1 MNSMRISPG
10 FRTTV
15 LLLAASIVPPL
26 HAEQGLLTFVF
37 GPSSQEAARQSAR
50 AAAATAR
57 HWLQT
62 TGSVVELRRAGSPD
76 AQRIDA
82 GMGVKEL
89 EQAFNDT
96 ALAARDA
103 DPPSFLI
110 SLESAAQ
117 AAALQPGA
125 RIVVAVLNSP
135 PFSSDGERTLEH
147 LA

>member
-62 TGSVVELRRAGSPD
+62 TGSVVEPRRPGSPD
-76 AQRIDA
+76 AKRI
-82 GMGVKEL
+82 GGGGGVKKL
-89 EQAFNDT
+89 ERAFNDR
-96 ALAARDA
+96 APPARDA
-103 DPPSFLI
+103 DPP
-110 SLESAAQ
+110 
-117 AAALQPGA
+117 
-125 RIVVAVLNSP
+125 
-135 PFSSDGERTLEH
+135 
-147 LA
+147 

>member
-62 TGSVVELRRAGSPD
+62 TGSGVQARRAGSAAARGPRPAAPPAPPRLSLQTAGSVVELRRAGSPV

-110 SLESAAQ
+110 SL
-117 AAALQPGA
+117 
-125 RIVVAVLNSP
+125 R
-135 PFSSDGERTLEH
+135 
-147 LA
+147 